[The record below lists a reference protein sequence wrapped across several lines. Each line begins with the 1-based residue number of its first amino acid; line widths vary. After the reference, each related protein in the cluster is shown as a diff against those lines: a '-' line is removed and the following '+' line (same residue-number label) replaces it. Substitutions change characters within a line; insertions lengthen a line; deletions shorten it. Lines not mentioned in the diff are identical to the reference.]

1 MFRGNGALQHGP
13 QILATTPT
21 GTECCSSMFESCI
34 NLEEAIEINF
44 TTLVKQCCMRMF
56 CMNRN
61 SKITTPKLTKGPI
74 LHCTSGYSDC
84 YKEMFKGNGNL
95 VEVTCLLNDTINSTA
110 DWLTNCSSTGVLY
123 KNPLKTWS
131 TGTSA
136 CPSGWTQVD
145 YVES

>member
-1 MFRGNGALQHGP
+1 
-13 QILATTPT
+13 
-21 GTECCSSMFESCI
+21 MFEGCI
-34 NLEEAIEINF
+34 NLEIAPEINF
-44 TTLVKQCCMRMF
+44 TSLSEECCQRMF

-61 SKITTPKLTKGPI
+61 SKITTPKMTKSPI
-74 LHCTSGYSDC
+74 LRCTTGALHC

-95 VEVTCLLNDTINSTA
+95 TEVTCLLNDTVNSTA

-131 TGTSA
+131 SSISA
-136 CPSGWTQVD
+136 CPSGWTAID